1 MQDAGIYKLVAS
13 NAYGQCTSSCKVFVR
28 EDLTDQDDTVI
39 DNMHFRS
46 GKPGHRGFSPT
57 LPPRNLNLN
66 LSNRGEFRNIYN

>member
-46 GKPGHRGFSPT
+46 GKLWRRGYFPT
-57 LPPRNLNLN
+57 LPLSLLN